1 MGEWVGDGMGKFVLL
16 GIGLLALAI
25 GAVVIGSRKEDKE
38 MLIERQ
44 KTVGEVAIPPLDA
57 AAPAKTETATF
68 AMG

>member
-1 MGEWVGDGMGKFVLL
+1 MGKFVLL

-38 MLIERQ
+38 MLVERQ
-44 KTVGEVAIPPLDA
+44 EMVGEVAIPPLDA
-57 AAPAKTETATF
+57 AAPVKTETATF